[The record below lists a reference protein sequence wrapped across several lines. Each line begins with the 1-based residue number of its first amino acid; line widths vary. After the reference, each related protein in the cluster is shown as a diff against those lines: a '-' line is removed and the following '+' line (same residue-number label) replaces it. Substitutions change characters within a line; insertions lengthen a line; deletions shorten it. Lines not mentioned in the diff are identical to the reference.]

1 MYDTQKIVF
10 LPQCQSTNDELWA
23 LLDASRAESGMLLY
37 AGFQSAGRGQRGTQ
51 WLAEPGV
58 ALLCSCLLQMAGLIE
73 PESLFDLSR
82 AVALAVADAIE
93 LQTGLTIELKWPN
106 DLYVRGRKL
115 GGILIENRWSGQ
127 GLEWSV
133 IGLGLNINQQM
144 FEPGLRA
151 TSLRQQTGRAW
162 SIDFWANTLQKALSA
177 CPAGLADRAQLR
189 SRFDGRLRGLGK
201 VGQYQTEQGE
211 RFAAI
216 VLGTTQDGLLRLGT
230 LAGERK
236 FALKEV
242 AEVPELIP

>member
-1 MYDTQKIVF
+1 MYGTQKIVF

-23 LLDASRAESGMLLY
+23 LLDAGHVEPGVLLY
-37 AGFQSAGRGQRGTQ
+37 AGFQTAGRGQRGTQ

-58 ALLCSCLLQMAGLIE
+58 ALLCSCLLHVAGRVE

-82 AVALAVADAIE
+82 AVALALVDAIE
-93 LQTGLTIELKWPN
+93 AHTGLTLELKWPN
-106 DLYVRGRKL
+106 DLYAGGQKL

-133 IGLGLNINQQM
+133 VGLGLNVNQQA

-151 TSLRQQTGRAW
+151 TSLRLQTGRAW
-162 SIDFWANTLQKALSA
+162 SIDFWAATLQQALSL
-177 CPAGLADRAQLR
+177 CPAALANRALLR

-216 VLGTTQDGLLRLGT
+216 VLGTTEDGLLRLGS
-230 LAGERK
+230 LAGEQK

-242 AEVPELIP
+242 AEVPELTL